1 MAGTFQGNCLCGV
14 LGAGMFMA
22 GCAFLLIAAFPV
34 GQIALGAVY
43 IHECPVG
50 PVIPVYMIVFGIL
63 ALLMMVMFTLLKF
76 LSPAAQSHNIWIMC
90 IIILLFLFFACL
102 LFGSYHIYSIYP
114 PNYNKNTTGSNSSTR
129 KIYAVT
135 SPNSL
140 TSENQSLQSSNHSQI
155 FWGMIQTGALKNM
168 SRRTNRDLK
177 NSQQLHEVVAVL
189 PYCNRTMYLF
199 AFWTT
204 TLVHVLV
211 GNTLLLIICLYGF
224 MKCMD
229 VFVRHLTA

>member
-34 GQIALGAVY
+34 GQIALG
-43 IHECPVG
+43 
-50 PVIPVYMIVFGIL
+50 
-63 ALLMMVMFTLLKF
+63 
-76 LSPAAQSHNIWIMC
+76 
-90 IIILLFLFFACL
+90 
-102 LFGSYHIYSIYP
+102 SYHIYSIYP

-129 KIYAVT
+129 KIYAIT
-135 SPNSL
+135 SPDSL
-140 TSENQSLQSSNHSQI
+140 TSENQSLQSFNHSQI

-177 NSQQLHEVVAVL
+177 NTQQPHEVVAVL
-189 PYCNRTMYLF
+189 PYCNRTVYLF

-211 GNTLLLIICLYGF
+211 GNALLLIICLYGF

-229 VFVRHLTA
+229 VFVRHLTT